1 MPTLFFYESNSLC
14 GSSLKKRGDAPA
26 VFLLMGT
33 PKVALNKFVKKLYVL
48 FGQLC
53 AISFKVGKKG
63 DLSIIQTIHFK
74 PWMTFDNPRSG
85 LATKAWKVHRGSI
98 MVDPI

>member
-1 MPTLFFYESNSLC
+1 MDPAS
-14 GSSLKKRGDAPA
+14 KKRGDAHA

-33 PKVALNKFVKKLYVL
+33 PKVALKKFVKRLYVL
-48 FGQLC
+48 LGQLC

-74 PWMTFDNPRSG
+74 LCMTLDNLRSG
-85 LATKAWKVHRGSI
+85 LATKAWKVHRGPI
-98 MVDPI
+98 LVDPI